1 VYPSRFFA
9 IGQNKPLA
17 NDFDEEINARCRVL
31 SVKNKILKPIE
42 LAVIVSGLSLTSAMS
57 HGAEFFM
64 DVEGSFSSQLSI
76 GSSWRM
82 SKPDDALLMAGNNN
96 DGNANFDNGDAFSQI
111 IKGSHDLHLR
121 SGDHGVFIRG
131 KYWHDFALEDTK
143 VNHGHAANGFAENE
157 KLNDK
162 DFNQLSKFSGAALLD
177 AYVYGMYEVGY
188 TPIDVRLGRQVV
200 SWGES
205 TFILGGVNSINP
217 VDVNAFR
224 RPGAEIK
231 EGLLPVNMAYV
242 NVGAT
247 EFLSIE
253 AFYQLEFQETVIPG
267 CGTYF
272 AFNDYA
278 PEGCNKVVLSGAG
291 LEALDDAGRVT
302 AGYSLD
308 RDADGNRLAKDDG
321 QFGIAFRYMS
331 EALGDTEFGFY
342 AMNIHSR
349 LPVVSGIKSS
359 SWTPAA
365 STSEIDKGTAIGN
378 NKADTRYY
386 VSYPEDIQLAGVSF
400 ATNIGSVAVSGE
412 VSHKKDVP
420 LQINATMLLG
430 AGLTGLSTS
439 PELMAD
445 VAATADGADFEGYR
459 LFDVSQA
466 QFTLLQFF
474 DRFLGASRYTWIA
487 EAGYTFVHDLDESN
501 DAIKFS
507 RAGVFDGKGDEG
519 FVTES
524 SWGYRTRLVG
534 EYNNV
539 FSSVNLKPTLAF
551 SHDVDGFAPQPGGAF
566 REGEQSLGLSLQ
578 AEYASIYSA
587 NVSYTQYMGGDYN
600 LSSDRDFAS
609 VSLSVEF

>member
-1 VYPSRFFA
+1 MFVT
-9 IGQNKPLA
+9 L
-17 NDFDEEINARCRVL
+17 
-31 SVKNKILKPIE
+31 KNKIIKPLE
-42 LAVIVSGLSLTSAMS
+42 LAAIVSGLSLTSAMS
-57 HGAEFFM
+57 HGVEFFM
-64 DVEGSFSSQLSI
+64 DVEGSFSSQISV

-82 SKPDDALLMAGNNN
+82 SEPDEALLAPGNNN
-96 DGNANFDNGDAFSQI
+96 DGNANFEKGDAFSQI

-143 VNHGHAANGFAENE
+143 VAHGHGANGFTENE

-162 DFNQLSKFSGAALLD
+162 DFNELSKFSGAALLD
-177 AYVYGMYEVGY
+177 AYVYGMYEIGY
-188 TPIDVRLGRQVV
+188 TPIDIRLGRQVV

-242 NVGAT
+242 NVGLT
-247 EFLSIE
+247 EFLSME

-278 PEGCNKVVLSGAG
+278 PEGCNQVVLSGAASDLGALNNG
-291 LEALDDAGRVT
+291 LVLN
-302 AGYSLD
+302 
-308 RDADGNRLAKDDG
+308 RDVDGNRLAKDEG

-331 EALGDTEFGFY
+331 EALGDTELGFY

-349 LPVVSGIKSS
+349 LPVVSGIKSANWQS
-359 SWTPAA
+359 PSDAGGLNAA
-365 STSEIDKGTAIGN
+365 IIN
-378 NKADTRYY
+378 NKNDTFYY
-386 VSYPEDIQLAGVSF
+386 VSYPEDIQLAGLSF
-400 ATNIGSVAVSGE
+400 STNVGSVAVSGE

-420 LQINATMLLG
+420 LQINATQLLT
-430 AGLTGLSTS
+430 AGLTGQSTS
-439 PELMAD
+439 PELAAD
-445 VAATADGADFEGYR
+445 VAATANGEDFDGYR

-474 DRFLGASRYTWIA
+474 DRFLGASRYTLIA
-487 EAGYTFVHDLDESN
+487 EAGYTFVHDFDESD

-507 RAGVFDGKGDEG
+507 RAGIFDGADEG
-519 FVTES
+519 YVTES

-539 FSSVNLKPTLAF
+539 FSGVTLKPTLAF
-551 SHDVDGFAPQPGGAF
+551 THDVEGFAPQPGGAF
-566 REGEQSLGLSLQ
+566 REGEQSVGLTLQ
-578 AEYASIYSA
+578 ADYQSMYSASI
-587 NVSYTQYMGGDYN
+587 SYVDYMGGDYS
-600 LSSDRDFAS
+600 LTSDRDFAS
-609 VSLSVEF
+609 VSLSVQF

>member
-1 VYPSRFFA
+1 MT
-9 IGQNKPLA
+9 L
-17 NDFDEEINARCRVL
+17 
-31 SVKNKILKPIE
+31 KNKIIKPLE
-42 LAVIVSGLSLTSAMS
+42 LAAIVSGLSLTSAMS
-57 HGAEFFM
+57 HGVEFFM
-64 DVEGSFSSQLSI
+64 DVEGSFSSQISV

-82 SKPDDALLMAGNNN
+82 SEPDEALLAPGNNN
-96 DGNANFDNGDAFSQI
+96 DGNANFEKGDAFSQI

-143 VNHGHAANGFAENE
+143 VAHGHGANGFAENE

-162 DFNQLSKFSGAALLD
+162 DFNELSKFSGAALLD
-177 AYVYGMYEVGY
+177 AYVYGMYEIGY
-188 TPIDVRLGRQVV
+188 TPIDIRLGRQVV

-242 NVGAT
+242 NVGLT
-247 EFLSIE
+247 EFLSME

-278 PEGCNKVVLSGAG
+278 PEGCNQVVLSGAASDLGALNNG
-291 LEALDDAGRVT
+291 LVLN
-302 AGYSLD
+302 
-308 RDADGNRLAKDDG
+308 RDEDGNRLAKDEG

-331 EALGDTEFGFY
+331 EALGDTELGFY

-349 LPVVSGIKSS
+349 LPVVSGIKSANWQS
-359 SWTPAA
+359 PSDAGGLNAA
-365 STSEIDKGTAIGN
+365 IIN
-378 NKADTRYY
+378 NKNDTFYY
-386 VSYPEDIQLAGVSF
+386 VSYPEDIQLAGLSF
-400 ATNIGSVAVSGE
+400 STNVGSVAVSGE

-420 LQINATMLLG
+420 LQINATQLLT
-430 AGLTGLSTS
+430 AGLTGQSTS
-439 PELMAD
+439 PELAAD
-445 VAATADGADFEGYR
+445 VAATANGSDFDGYR

-474 DRFLGASRYTWIA
+474 DRFLGASRYTLIA
-487 EAGYTFVHDLDESN
+487 EAGYTFVHDFDESD

-507 RAGVFDGKGDEG
+507 RAGIFDGADEG
-519 FVTES
+519 YVTES

-539 FSSVNLKPTLAF
+539 FSGVTLKPTLAF
-551 SHDVDGFAPQPGGAF
+551 THDVEGFAPQPGGAF
-566 REGEQSLGLSLQ
+566 REGEQSVGLTLQ
-578 AEYASIYSA
+578 ADYQSMYSASI
-587 NVSYTQYMGGDYN
+587 SYVDYMGGDYS
-600 LSSDRDFAS
+600 LTSDRDFAS
-609 VSLSVEF
+609 VSLSIQF

>member
-1 VYPSRFFA
+1 MNTSTQGAVF
-9 IGQNKPLA
+9 
-17 NDFDEEINARCRVL
+17 V
-31 SVKNKILKPIE
+31 SVKNKIIKPLE
-42 LAVIVSGLSLTSAMS
+42 LAVIVSGLTLTSAVS
-57 HGAEFFM
+57 HGVEFFM

-82 SKPDDALLMAGNNN
+82 SDPDDALLLPGNNN
-96 DGNANFDNGDAFSQI
+96 DGNANFEKGDAFSQI

-143 VNHGHAANGFAENE
+143 VAHGHAANDFTENE

-177 AYVYGMYEVGY
+177 AYVYGMYEIGY

-242 NVGAT
+242 NVGLT
-247 EFLSIE
+247 EFLSME

-278 PEGCNKVVLSGAG
+278 PEGCDKVILSGASTD
-291 LEALDDAGRVT
+291 ALALAGGAVL
-302 AGYSLD
+302 S
-308 RDADGNRLAKDDG
+308 RDVDGNRAAKDDG

-349 LPVVSGIKSS
+349 LPVVSGVKSTTWMS
-359 SWTPAA
+359 AA
-365 STSEIDKGTAIGN
+365 SAAPADQMAAINN
-378 NKADTRYY
+378 NKADTFYY
-386 VSYPEDIQLAGVSF
+386 VSYPEDIQLAGLSF
-400 ATNIGSVAVSGE
+400 AANVGSMAVSGE
-412 VSHKKDVP
+412 VSHKKDVS
-420 LQINATMLLG
+420 LQINATQLLG

-439 PELMAD
+439 AELAAD
-445 VAATADGADFEGYR
+445 VAATTNGADFLGYR
-459 LFDVSQA
+459 LFDISQA
-466 QFTLLQFF
+466 QFTMLQFF
-474 DRFLGASRYTWIA
+474 DRFLGASRYTLIA
-487 EAGYTFVHDLDESN
+487 EAGYTFVHDLDESDN
-501 DAIKFS
+501 AIKFS
-507 RAGVFDGKGDEG
+507 RAGIFDGAEEG

-534 EYNNV
+534 EYRNV
-539 FSSVNLKPTLAF
+539 FAGVALKPTLAF
-551 SHDVDGFAPQPGGAF
+551 SHDVEGFAPQPGGAF
-566 REGEQSLGLSLQ
+566 KEGEQSVGFTLQ
-578 AEYASIYSA
+578 ADYQSMYSA
-587 NVSYTQYMGGDYN
+587 SVSYTSYMGGDYN
-600 LSSDRDFAS
+600 LSADRDFAS
-609 VSLSVEF
+609 VSMSVQF

>member
-1 VYPSRFFA
+1 MNTSTQGAVF
-9 IGQNKPLA
+9 
-17 NDFDEEINARCRVL
+17 V
-31 SVKNKILKPIE
+31 SVKNKIIKPFEI
-42 LAVIVSGLSLTSAMS
+42 AAIVSGLTLTSAVS
-57 HGAEFFM
+57 HGVEFFM

-82 SKPDDALLMAGNNN
+82 SEPDEALLLPGNNN
-96 DGNANFDNGDAFSQI
+96 DGNANFEKGDAFSQI

-143 VNHGHAANGFAENE
+143 VAHGHAANGFAENE

-162 DFNQLSKFSGAALLD
+162 DFNELSKFSGAALLD
-177 AYVYGMYEVGY
+177 AYVYGMYEIGY

-242 NVGAT
+242 NVGLT
-247 EFLSIE
+247 EFLSME

-278 PEGCNKVVLSGAG
+278 PEGCDKVVLSGEG
-291 LEALDDAGRVT
+291 LESFDDATRVG
-302 AGYSLD
+302 AGYSLN
-308 RDADGNRLAKDDG
+308 RDEDGNRLAKDEG

-349 LPVVSGIKSS
+349 LPVVSGIKATDWQSVTDAGS
-359 SWTPAA
+359 MQ
-365 STSEIDKGTAIGN
+365 DAINN
-378 NKADTRYY
+378 NKTNTRYY
-386 VSYPEDIQLAGVSF
+386 VSYPEDIQLAGLSF
-400 ATNIGSVAVSGE
+400 STNVGSVAVSGE
-412 VSHKKDVP
+412 LSHKKDVP
-420 LQINATMLLG
+420 LQINATQLLT

-439 PELMAD
+439 AELAAD
-445 VAATADGADFEGYR
+445 VAATANGADFEGYR

-466 QFTLLQFF
+466 QFTMLQFF
-474 DRFLGASRYTWIA
+474 DRFLGASRYTLIA
-487 EAGYTFVHDLDESN
+487 EAGYTFVHDFDEGD

-507 RAGVFDGKGDEG
+507 RAGIFDGSDEG
-519 FVTES
+519 YVTES

-534 EYNNV
+534 EYNNA
-539 FSSVNLKPTLAF
+539 FAGITLKPTLAF
-551 SHDVDGFAPQPGGAF
+551 SHDVEGFAPQPGGAF
-566 REGEQSLGLSLQ
+566 REGEQSVGFTLQ
-578 AEYASIYSA
+578 ADYQSMYSASI
-587 NVSYTQYMGGDYN
+587 SYTQYMGGDYN
-600 LSSDRDFAS
+600 LSADRDFAS
-609 VSLSVEF
+609 MSLSVQF

>member
-1 VYPSRFFA
+1 MNTSTQGAVF
-9 IGQNKPLA
+9 
-17 NDFDEEINARCRVL
+17 V
-31 SVKNKILKPIE
+31 SVKNKIIKPFEI
-42 LAVIVSGLSLTSAMS
+42 AAIVSGLTLTSAVS
-57 HGAEFFM
+57 HGVEFFM

-82 SKPDDALLMAGNNN
+82 SEPDEALLLPGNNN
-96 DGNANFDNGDAFSQI
+96 DGNANFEKGDAFSQI

-143 VNHGHAANGFAENE
+143 VAHGHAANGFAENE

-162 DFNQLSKFSGAALLD
+162 DFNELSKFSGAALLD
-177 AYVYGMYEVGY
+177 AYVYGMYEIGY

-242 NVGAT
+242 NVGLT
-247 EFLSIE
+247 EFLSME

-278 PEGCNKVVLSGAG
+278 PEGCDKVVLSGEG
-291 LEALDDAGRVT
+291 LESFDDATRVG
-302 AGYSLD
+302 AGYSLN
-308 RDADGNRLAKDDG
+308 RDEDGNRLAKDEG

-349 LPVVSGIKSS
+349 LPVVSGIKATDWQSVTDAGS
-359 SWTPAA
+359 MQ
-365 STSEIDKGTAIGN
+365 DAINN
-378 NKADTRYY
+378 NKTNTRYY
-386 VSYPEDIQLAGVSF
+386 VSYPEDIQLAGLSF
-400 ATNIGSVAVSGE
+400 STNVGSVAVSGE
-412 VSHKKDVP
+412 LSHKKDVP
-420 LQINATMLLG
+420 LQINATQLLT

-439 PELMAD
+439 AELAAD
-445 VAATADGADFEGYR
+445 VAATANGADFEGYR

-466 QFTLLQFF
+466 QFTMLQFF
-474 DRFLGASRYTWIA
+474 DRFLGASRYTLIA
-487 EAGYTFVHDLDESN
+487 EAGYTYVHDFDEGD

-507 RAGVFDGKGDEG
+507 RAGIFDGSDEG
-519 FVTES
+519 YVTES

-534 EYNNV
+534 EYNNA
-539 FSSVNLKPTLAF
+539 FAGITLKPTLAF
-551 SHDVDGFAPQPGGAF
+551 SHDVEGFAPQPGGAF
-566 REGEQSLGLSLQ
+566 REGEQSVGFTLQ
-578 AEYASIYSA
+578 ADYQSMYSASI
-587 NVSYTQYMGGDYN
+587 SYTQYMGGDYN
-600 LSSDRDFAS
+600 LSADRDFAS
-609 VSLSVEF
+609 LSLSVQF

>member
-1 VYPSRFFA
+1 MNTSTQGAVF
-9 IGQNKPLA
+9 
-17 NDFDEEINARCRVL
+17 V
-31 SVKNKILKPIE
+31 SVKNKIIKPLE
-42 LAVIVSGLSLTSAMS
+42 LAVIVSGLTLTSAVS
-57 HGAEFFM
+57 HGVEFFM

-82 SKPDDALLMAGNNN
+82 SDPDDALLLPGNNN
-96 DGNANFDNGDAFSQI
+96 DGNANFEKGDAFSQI

-143 VNHGHAANGFAENE
+143 VAHGHAANDFAANE

-162 DFNQLSKFSGAALLD
+162 DFNELSKFSGAALLD
-177 AYVYGMYEVGY
+177 AYVYGMYEIGY

-242 NVGAT
+242 NVGLT
-247 EFLSIE
+247 EFLSME

-291 LEALDDAGRVT
+291 LEGLDDATRVGM
-302 AGYSLD
+302 GYSLN
-308 RDADGNRLAKDDG
+308 RDEDGNRLAKDEG

-349 LPVVSGIKSS
+349 LPVVSGIKATDWQSVS
-359 SWTPAA
+359 DAGSMQNA
-365 STSEIDKGTAIGN
+365 IDN
-378 NKADTRYY
+378 NKTNTRYY
-386 VSYPEDIQLAGVSF
+386 VSYPEDIQLAGLSF
-400 ATNIGSVAVSGE
+400 STNVGSVAVSGE

-430 AGLTGLSTS
+430 AGLTGLATS
-439 PELMAD
+439 PQLMAD
-445 VAATADGADFEGYR
+445 VAATANGADFEGYR

-466 QFTLLQFF
+466 QFTMLQFF
-474 DRFLGASRYTWIA
+474 DRFLGASRYTLIA
-487 EAGYTFVHDLDESN
+487 EAGYTFVHDFDESD

-507 RAGVFDGKGDEG
+507 RAGIFDGSDEG
-519 FVTES
+519 YVTES

-534 EYNNV
+534 EYNNAFAGV
-539 FSSVNLKPTLAF
+539 TLKPTLAF
-551 SHDVDGFAPQPGGAF
+551 SHDVEGFAPQPGGAF
-566 REGEQSLGLSLQ
+566 REGEQSIGFTLQ
-578 AEYASIYSA
+578 ADYQSMYSASI
-587 NVSYTQYMGGDYN
+587 SYTEYMGGDYN
-600 LSSDRDFAS
+600 LSADRDFAS
-609 VSLSVEF
+609 LSFSVQF

>member
-1 VYPSRFFA
+1 VT
-9 IGQNKPLA
+9 L
-17 NDFDEEINARCRVL
+17 
-31 SVKNKILKPIE
+31 KNKIIKPLE
-42 LAVIVSGLSLTSAMS
+42 LAAIVSGLSLTSAMS
-57 HGAEFFM
+57 HGVEFFM
-64 DVEGSFSSQLSI
+64 DVEGSFSSQISV

-82 SKPDDALLMAGNNN
+82 SEPDEALLAPGNNN
-96 DGNANFDNGDAFSQI
+96 DGNANFEKGDAFSQI

-143 VNHGHAANGFAENE
+143 VAHGHGANGFAENE

-162 DFNQLSKFSGAALLD
+162 DFNELSKFSGAALLD
-177 AYVYGMYEVGY
+177 AYVYGMYEIGY
-188 TPIDVRLGRQVV
+188 TPIDIRLGRQVV

-242 NVGAT
+242 NVGLT
-247 EFLSIE
+247 EFLSME

-278 PEGCNKVVLSGAG
+278 PEGCNQVVLSGAASDLGALNNG
-291 LEALDDAGRVT
+291 LVLN
-302 AGYSLD
+302 
-308 RDADGNRLAKDDG
+308 RDEDGNRLAKDEG

-331 EALGDTEFGFY
+331 EALGDTELGFY

-349 LPVVSGIKSS
+349 LPVVSGIKSANWQS
-359 SWTPAA
+359 PSDAGGLNAA
-365 STSEIDKGTAIGN
+365 IIN
-378 NKADTRYY
+378 NKNDTFYY
-386 VSYPEDIQLAGVSF
+386 VSYPEDIQLAGLSF
-400 ATNIGSVAVSGE
+400 STNVGSVAVSGE

-420 LQINATMLLG
+420 LQINATQLLT
-430 AGLTGLSTS
+430 AGLTGQSTS
-439 PELMAD
+439 PELAAD
-445 VAATADGADFEGYR
+445 VAATANGSDFDGYR

-474 DRFLGASRYTWIA
+474 DRFLGASRYTLIA
-487 EAGYTFVHDLDESN
+487 EAGYTFVHDFDESD

-507 RAGVFDGKGDEG
+507 RAGIFDGADEG
-519 FVTES
+519 YVTES

-539 FSSVNLKPTLAF
+539 FSGVTLKPTLAF
-551 SHDVDGFAPQPGGAF
+551 THDVEGFAPQPGGAF
-566 REGEQSLGLSLQ
+566 REGEQSVGLTLQ
-578 AEYASIYSA
+578 ADYQSMYSASI
-587 NVSYTQYMGGDYN
+587 SYVDYMGGDYS
-600 LSSDRDFAS
+600 LTSDRDFAS
-609 VSLSVEF
+609 VSLSIQF

>member
-1 VYPSRFFA
+1 MNTSTQGAVF
-9 IGQNKPLA
+9 
-17 NDFDEEINARCRVL
+17 V
-31 SVKNKILKPIE
+31 SVKNKIIKPFEI
-42 LAVIVSGLSLTSAMS
+42 AAIVSGLTLTSAVS
-57 HGAEFFM
+57 HGVEFFM

-82 SKPDDALLMAGNNN
+82 SEPDEALLLPGNNN
-96 DGNANFDNGDAFSQI
+96 DGNANFEKGDAFSQI

-143 VNHGHAANGFAENE
+143 VAHGHAANGFAENE

-162 DFNQLSKFSGAALLD
+162 DFNELSKFSGAALLD
-177 AYVYGMYEVGY
+177 AYVYGMYEIGY

-242 NVGAT
+242 NVGLT
-247 EFLSIE
+247 EFLSME

-278 PEGCNKVVLSGAG
+278 PEGCDKVVLSGEG
-291 LEALDDAGRVT
+291 LESFDDATRVG
-302 AGYSLD
+302 AGYSLN
-308 RDADGNRLAKDDG
+308 RDEDGNRLAKDEG

-349 LPVVSGIKSS
+349 LPVVSGIKATDWQSVTDAGS
-359 SWTPAA
+359 MQ
-365 STSEIDKGTAIGN
+365 DAINN
-378 NKADTRYY
+378 NKTNTRYY
-386 VSYPEDIQLAGVSF
+386 VSYPEDIQLAGLSF
-400 ATNIGSVAVSGE
+400 STNVGSVAVSGE
-412 VSHKKDVP
+412 LSHKKDVP
-420 LQINATMLLG
+420 LQINATQLLT

-439 PELMAD
+439 AELAAD
-445 VAATADGADFEGYR
+445 VAATANGADFEGYR

-466 QFTLLQFF
+466 QFTMLQFF
-474 DRFLGASRYTWIA
+474 DRFLGASRYTLIA
-487 EAGYTFVHDLDESN
+487 EAGYTFVHDFDEGD

-507 RAGVFDGKGDEG
+507 RAGIFDGSDEG
-519 FVTES
+519 YVTES

-534 EYNNV
+534 EYNNA
-539 FSSVNLKPTLAF
+539 FAGITLKPTLAF
-551 SHDVDGFAPQPGGAF
+551 SHDVEGFAPQPGGAF
-566 REGEQSLGLSLQ
+566 REGEQSVGFTLQ
-578 AEYASIYSA
+578 ADYQSMYSASI
-587 NVSYTQYMGGDYN
+587 SYTQYMGGDYN
-600 LSSDRDFAS
+600 LSADRDFAS
-609 VSLSVEF
+609 LSLSVQF

>member
-1 VYPSRFFA
+1 MNTSTQGAVF
-9 IGQNKPLA
+9 
-17 NDFDEEINARCRVL
+17 V
-31 SVKNKILKPIE
+31 SVKNKIIKPFEI
-42 LAVIVSGLSLTSAMS
+42 AAIVSGLTLTSAVS
-57 HGAEFFM
+57 HGVEFFM

-82 SKPDDALLMAGNNN
+82 SEPDEALLLPGNNN
-96 DGNANFDNGDAFSQI
+96 DGNANFEKGDAFSQI

-143 VNHGHAANGFAENE
+143 VAHGHAANGFAENE

-162 DFNQLSKFSGAALLD
+162 DFNELSKFSGAALLD
-177 AYVYGMYEVGY
+177 AYVYGMYEIGY

-242 NVGAT
+242 NVGLT
-247 EFLSIE
+247 EFLSME

-278 PEGCNKVVLSGAG
+278 PEGCDKVVLSGAG
-291 LEALDDAGRVT
+291 LESFDDATRVG
-302 AGYSLD
+302 AGYSLN
-308 RDADGNRLAKDDG
+308 RDEDGNRLAKDEG

-349 LPVVSGIKSS
+349 LPVVSGIKATDWQSVTDAGS
-359 SWTPAA
+359 LQGAM
-365 STSEIDKGTAIGN
+365 DN
-378 NKADTRYY
+378 NKTNTRYY
-386 VSYPEDIQLAGVSF
+386 VSYPEDIQLAGLSF
-400 ATNIGSVAVSGE
+400 STNVGSVAVSGE
-412 VSHKKDVP
+412 LSHKKDVP
-420 LQINATMLLG
+420 LQINATQLLT

-439 PELMAD
+439 AELAAD
-445 VAATADGADFEGYR
+445 VAATANGADFEGYR

-466 QFTLLQFF
+466 QFTMLQFF
-474 DRFLGASRYTWIA
+474 DRFLGASRYTLIA
-487 EAGYTFVHDLDESN
+487 EAGYTFVHDFDEGD

-507 RAGVFDGKGDEG
+507 RAGIFDGSDEG
-519 FVTES
+519 YVTES

-534 EYNNV
+534 EYNNA
-539 FSSVNLKPTLAF
+539 FAGITLKPTLAF
-551 SHDVDGFAPQPGGAF
+551 SHDVEGFAPQPGGAF
-566 REGEQSLGLSLQ
+566 REGEQSVGFTLQ
-578 AEYASIYSA
+578 ADYQSMYSASI
-587 NVSYTQYMGGDYN
+587 SYTQYMGGDYN
-600 LSSDRDFAS
+600 LSADRDFAS
-609 VSLSVEF
+609 LSFSVQF

>member
-1 VYPSRFFA
+1 MNTSTQGAVF
-9 IGQNKPLA
+9 
-17 NDFDEEINARCRVL
+17 V
-31 SVKNKILKPIE
+31 SVKNKIIKPFEI
-42 LAVIVSGLSLTSAMS
+42 AAIVSGLTLTSAVS
-57 HGAEFFM
+57 HGVEFFM

-82 SKPDDALLMAGNNN
+82 SEPDEALLLPGNNN
-96 DGNANFDNGDAFSQI
+96 DGNANFEKGDAFSQI

-143 VNHGHAANGFAENE
+143 VAHGHAANGFAENE

-162 DFNQLSKFSGAALLD
+162 DFNELSKFSGAALLD
-177 AYVYGMYEVGY
+177 AYVYGMYEIGY

-242 NVGAT
+242 NVGLT
-247 EFLSIE
+247 EFLSME

-278 PEGCNKVVLSGAG
+278 PEGCDKVVLSGEG
-291 LEALDDAGRVT
+291 LESFDDATRVG
-302 AGYSLD
+302 AGYSLN
-308 RDADGNRLAKDDG
+308 RDEDGNRLAKDEG

-349 LPVVSGIKSS
+349 LPVVSGIKATDWQSVTDAGS
-359 SWTPAA
+359 MQ
-365 STSEIDKGTAIGN
+365 DAINN
-378 NKADTRYY
+378 NKTNTRYY
-386 VSYPEDIQLAGVSF
+386 VSYPEDIQLAGLSF
-400 ATNIGSVAVSGE
+400 STNVGSVAVSGE
-412 VSHKKDVP
+412 LSHKKDVP
-420 LQINATMLLG
+420 LQINATQLLT

-439 PELMAD
+439 AELAAD
-445 VAATADGADFEGYR
+445 VAATANGADFEGYR

-466 QFTLLQFF
+466 QFTMLQFF
-474 DRFLGASRYTWIA
+474 DRFVGASRYTLIA
-487 EAGYTFVHDLDESN
+487 EAGYTFVHDFDEGD

-507 RAGVFDGKGDEG
+507 RAGIFDGSDEG
-519 FVTES
+519 YVTES

-534 EYNNV
+534 EYNNA
-539 FSSVNLKPTLAF
+539 FAGITLKPTLAF
-551 SHDVDGFAPQPGGAF
+551 SHDVEGFAPQPGGAF
-566 REGEQSLGLSLQ
+566 REGEQSVGFTLQ
-578 AEYASIYSA
+578 ADYQSMYSASI
-587 NVSYTQYMGGDYN
+587 SYTQYMGGDYN
-600 LSSDRDFAS
+600 LSADRDFAS
-609 VSLSVEF
+609 MSLSVQF

>member
-1 VYPSRFFA
+1 MNTSTQGAVF
-9 IGQNKPLA
+9 
-17 NDFDEEINARCRVL
+17 V
-31 SVKNKILKPIE
+31 SVKNKIIKPLE
-42 LAVIVSGLSLTSAMS
+42 LAVIVSGLTLTSAVS
-57 HGAEFFM
+57 HGVEFFM

-82 SKPDDALLMAGNNN
+82 SEPDEALLLPGNNN
-96 DGNANFDNGDAFSQI
+96 DGNANFEKGDAFSQI

-143 VNHGHAANGFAENE
+143 VAHGHAANDFAANE

-162 DFNQLSKFSGAALLD
+162 DFNELSKFSGAALLD
-177 AYVYGMYEVGY
+177 AYVYGMYEIGY

-242 NVGAT
+242 NVGLT
-247 EFLSIE
+247 EFLSME

-278 PEGCNKVVLSGAG
+278 PEGCNKVILSAPG
-291 LEALDDAGRVT
+291 LEALDDASRIA

-308 RDADGNRLAKDDG
+308 RDADGNRLAKDEG

-349 LPVVSGIKSS
+349 LPVVSGIKATDWLSVTDAGS
-359 SWTPAA
+359 MQDAM
-365 STSEIDKGTAIGN
+365 DN
-378 NKADTRYY
+378 NKTNTRYY
-386 VSYPEDIQLAGVSF
+386 VSYPEDVQLAGLSF
-400 ATNIGSVAVSGE
+400 ATNVGSVAVSGE

-445 VAATADGADFEGYR
+445 VVATANGADFEGYR

-466 QFTLLQFF
+466 QFTMLQFF
-474 DRFLGASRYTWIA
+474 DRFLGASRYTLIA
-487 EAGYTFVHDLDESN
+487 EAGYTFVHDFDESD

-507 RAGVFDGKGDEG
+507 RAGIFDGSDEG
-519 FVTES
+519 YVTES

-534 EYNNV
+534 EYNNA
-539 FSSVNLKPTLAF
+539 FAGITLKPTLAF
-551 SHDVDGFAPQPGGAF
+551 SHDVEGFAPQPGGAF
-566 REGEQSLGLSLQ
+566 REGEQSVGFTLQ
-578 AEYASIYSA
+578 ADYQSMYSASI
-587 NVSYTQYMGGDYN
+587 SYTEYMGGDYN
-600 LSSDRDFAS
+600 LSADRDFAS
-609 VSLSVEF
+609 LSFSVQF

>member
-1 VYPSRFFA
+1 VFVT
-9 IGQNKPLA
+9 L
-17 NDFDEEINARCRVL
+17 
-31 SVKNKILKPIE
+31 KNKIIKPLE
-42 LAVIVSGLSLTSAMS
+42 LAAIVSGLSLTSAMS
-57 HGAEFFM
+57 HGVEFFM
-64 DVEGSFSSQLSI
+64 DVEGSFSSQISV

-82 SKPDDALLMAGNNN
+82 SEPDEALLAPGNNN
-96 DGNANFDNGDAFSQI
+96 DGNANFEKGDAFSQI

-143 VNHGHAANGFAENE
+143 VAHGHGANGFTENE

-162 DFNQLSKFSGAALLD
+162 DFNELSKFSGAALLD
-177 AYVYGMYEVGY
+177 AYVYGMYEIGY
-188 TPIDVRLGRQVV
+188 TPIDIRLGRQVV

-242 NVGAT
+242 NVGLT
-247 EFLSIE
+247 EFLSME

-278 PEGCNKVVLSGAG
+278 PEGCNQVVLSGAASDLGALNNG
-291 LEALDDAGRVT
+291 LVLN
-302 AGYSLD
+302 
-308 RDADGNRLAKDDG
+308 RDVDGNRLAKDEG

-331 EALGDTEFGFY
+331 EALGDTELGFY

-349 LPVVSGIKSS
+349 LPVVSGIKSANWQS
-359 SWTPAA
+359 PSDAGGLNAA
-365 STSEIDKGTAIGN
+365 IIN
-378 NKADTRYY
+378 NKNDTFYY
-386 VSYPEDIQLAGVSF
+386 VSYPEDIQLAGLSF
-400 ATNIGSVAVSGE
+400 STNVGSVAVSGE

-420 LQINATMLLG
+420 LQINATQLLT
-430 AGLTGLSTS
+430 AGLTGQSTS
-439 PELMAD
+439 PELAAD
-445 VAATADGADFEGYR
+445 VAATANGEDFDGYR

-474 DRFLGASRYTWIA
+474 DRFLGASRYTLIA
-487 EAGYTFVHDLDESN
+487 EAGYTFVHDFDESD

-507 RAGVFDGKGDEG
+507 RAGIFDGADEG
-519 FVTES
+519 YVTES

-539 FSSVNLKPTLAF
+539 FSGVTLKPTLAF
-551 SHDVDGFAPQPGGAF
+551 THDVEGFAPQPGGAF
-566 REGEQSLGLSLQ
+566 REGEQSVGLTLQ
-578 AEYASIYSA
+578 ADYQSMYSASI
-587 NVSYTQYMGGDYN
+587 SYVDYMGGDYS
-600 LSSDRDFAS
+600 LTSDRDFAS
-609 VSLSVEF
+609 VSLSVQF

>member
-1 VYPSRFFA
+1 VFVT
-9 IGQNKPLA
+9 L
-17 NDFDEEINARCRVL
+17 
-31 SVKNKILKPIE
+31 KNKIIKPLE
-42 LAVIVSGLSLTSAMS
+42 LAAIVSGLSLTSAMS
-57 HGAEFFM
+57 HGVEFFM
-64 DVEGSFSSQLSI
+64 DVEGSFSSQISV

-82 SKPDDALLMAGNNN
+82 SEPDEALLAPGNNN
-96 DGNANFDNGDAFSQI
+96 DGNANFEKGDAFSQI

-143 VNHGHAANGFAENE
+143 VAHGHGANGFAENE

-162 DFNQLSKFSGAALLD
+162 DFNELSKFSGAALLD
-177 AYVYGMYEVGY
+177 AYVYGMYEIGY
-188 TPIDVRLGRQVV
+188 TPIDIRLGRQVV

-242 NVGAT
+242 NVGLT
-247 EFLSIE
+247 EFLSME

-278 PEGCNKVVLSGAG
+278 PEGCNQVVLSGAASDLGALNNG
-291 LEALDDAGRVT
+291 LVLN
-302 AGYSLD
+302 
-308 RDADGNRLAKDDG
+308 RDVDGNRLAKDEG

-331 EALGDTEFGFY
+331 EALGDTELGFY

-349 LPVVSGIKSS
+349 LPVVSGIKSANWQS
-359 SWTPAA
+359 PSDAGGLNAA
-365 STSEIDKGTAIGN
+365 IIN
-378 NKADTRYY
+378 NKNDTFYY
-386 VSYPEDIQLAGVSF
+386 VSYPEDIQLAGLSF
-400 ATNIGSVAVSGE
+400 STNVGSVAVSGE

-420 LQINATMLLG
+420 LQINATQLLT
-430 AGLTGLSTS
+430 AGLTGQSTS
-439 PELMAD
+439 PELAAD
-445 VAATADGADFEGYR
+445 VAATANGSDFDGYR

-474 DRFLGASRYTWIA
+474 DRFLGASRYTLIA
-487 EAGYTFVHDLDESN
+487 EAGYTFVHDFDESD

-507 RAGVFDGKGDEG
+507 RAGIFDGADEG
-519 FVTES
+519 YVTES

-539 FSSVNLKPTLAF
+539 FSGVTLKPTLAF
-551 SHDVDGFAPQPGGAF
+551 THDVEGFAPQPGGAF
-566 REGEQSLGLSLQ
+566 REGEQSVGLTLQ
-578 AEYASIYSA
+578 ADYQSMYSASI
-587 NVSYTQYMGGDYN
+587 SYVDYMGGDYS
-600 LSSDRDFAS
+600 LTSDRDFAS
-609 VSLSVEF
+609 VSLSIQF

>member
-1 VYPSRFFA
+1 MNTSTQGAVF
-9 IGQNKPLA
+9 
-17 NDFDEEINARCRVL
+17 V
-31 SVKNKILKPIE
+31 SVKNKIIKPLE
-42 LAVIVSGLSLTSAMS
+42 LAVIVSGLTLTSAVS
-57 HGAEFFM
+57 HGVEFFM

-82 SKPDDALLMAGNNN
+82 SDPDDALLLPGNNN
-96 DGNANFDNGDAFSQI
+96 DGNANFEKGDAFSQI

-143 VNHGHAANGFAENE
+143 VAHGHAANDFAANE

-177 AYVYGMYEVGY
+177 AYVYGMYEIGY

-242 NVGAT
+242 NVGLT
-247 EFLSIE
+247 EFLSME

-291 LEALDDAGRVT
+291 LEGLDDATRVGM
-302 AGYSLD
+302 GYSLN
-308 RDADGNRLAKDDG
+308 RDADGNRLAKDEG

-349 LPVVSGIKSS
+349 LPVVSGIKATDWQSVS
-359 SWTPAA
+359 DAGSMQNA
-365 STSEIDKGTAIGN
+365 IDN
-378 NKADTRYY
+378 NKTNTRYY
-386 VSYPEDIQLAGVSF
+386 VSYPEDIQLAGLSF
-400 ATNIGSVAVSGE
+400 STNVGSVAVSGE

-430 AGLTGLSTS
+430 AGLTGLATS
-439 PELMAD
+439 PQLMAD
-445 VAATADGADFEGYR
+445 VAATANGADFEGYR

-466 QFTLLQFF
+466 QFTMLQFF
-474 DRFLGASRYTWIA
+474 DRFLGASRYTLIA
-487 EAGYTFVHDLDESN
+487 EAGYTFVHDFDESD

-507 RAGVFDGKGDEG
+507 RAGIFDGSDEG
-519 FVTES
+519 YVTES

-534 EYNNV
+534 EYNNAFAGV
-539 FSSVNLKPTLAF
+539 TLKPTLAF
-551 SHDVDGFAPQPGGAF
+551 SHDVEGFAPQPGGAF
-566 REGEQSLGLSLQ
+566 REGEQSIGFTLQ
-578 AEYASIYSA
+578 ADYQSMYSASI
-587 NVSYTQYMGGDYN
+587 SYTEYMGGDYN
-600 LSSDRDFAS
+600 LSADRDFAS
-609 VSLSVEF
+609 LSFSVQF

>member
-1 VYPSRFFA
+1 MNTSTQGAVF
-9 IGQNKPLA
+9 
-17 NDFDEEINARCRVL
+17 V
-31 SVKNKILKPIE
+31 SVKNKIIKPLE
-42 LAVIVSGLSLTSAMS
+42 LAVIVSGLTLTSAVS
-57 HGAEFFM
+57 HGVEFFM

-82 SKPDDALLMAGNNN
+82 SDPDDALLLPGNNN
-96 DGNANFDNGDAFSQI
+96 DGNANFEKGDAFSQI

-143 VNHGHAANGFAENE
+143 VAHGHAANDFAANE

-162 DFNQLSKFSGAALLD
+162 DFNELSKFSGAALLD
-177 AYVYGMYEVGY
+177 AYVYGMYEIGY

-242 NVGAT
+242 NVGLT
-247 EFLSIE
+247 EFLSME

-291 LEALDDAGRVT
+291 LEGLDDATRVGM
-302 AGYSLD
+302 GYSLN
-308 RDADGNRLAKDDG
+308 RDADGNRLAKDEG

-349 LPVVSGIKSS
+349 LPVVSGIKATDWQSVS
-359 SWTPAA
+359 DAGSMQDA
-365 STSEIDKGTAIGN
+365 IDN
-378 NKADTRYY
+378 NKTNTRYY
-386 VSYPEDIQLAGVSF
+386 VSYPEDIQLAGLSF
-400 ATNIGSVAVSGE
+400 STNVGSVAVSGE

-430 AGLTGLSTS
+430 AGLTGLATS
-439 PELMAD
+439 PQLMAD
-445 VAATADGADFEGYR
+445 VAATANGADFEGYR

-466 QFTLLQFF
+466 QFTMLQFF
-474 DRFLGASRYTWIA
+474 DRFLGASRYTLIA
-487 EAGYTFVHDLDESN
+487 EAGYTFVHDFDESD

-507 RAGVFDGKGDEG
+507 RAGIFDGSDEG
-519 FVTES
+519 YVTES

-534 EYNNV
+534 EYNNAFAGV
-539 FSSVNLKPTLAF
+539 TLKPTLAF
-551 SHDVDGFAPQPGGAF
+551 SHDVEGFAPQPGGAF
-566 REGEQSLGLSLQ
+566 REGEQSIGFTLQ
-578 AEYASIYSA
+578 ADYQSMYSASI
-587 NVSYTQYMGGDYN
+587 SYTEYMGGDYN
-600 LSSDRDFAS
+600 LSADRDFAS
-609 VSLSVEF
+609 LSFSVQF

>member
-1 VYPSRFFA
+1 MNTSTQGAVF
-9 IGQNKPLA
+9 
-17 NDFDEEINARCRVL
+17 V
-31 SVKNKILKPIE
+31 SVKNKIIKPFEI
-42 LAVIVSGLSLTSAMS
+42 AAIVSGLTLTSAVS
-57 HGAEFFM
+57 HGVEFFM

-82 SKPDDALLMAGNNN
+82 SEPDEALLLPGNNN
-96 DGNANFDNGDAFSQI
+96 DGNANFEKGDAFSQI

-143 VNHGHAANGFAENE
+143 VAHGHAANGFAENE

-162 DFNQLSKFSGAALLD
+162 DFNELSKFSGAALLD
-177 AYVYGMYEVGY
+177 AYVYGMYEIGY

-242 NVGAT
+242 NVGLT
-247 EFLSIE
+247 EFLSME

-278 PEGCNKVVLSGAG
+278 PEGCDKVVLSVEG
-291 LEALDDAGRVT
+291 LESFDDATRVG
-302 AGYSLD
+302 AGYSLN
-308 RDADGNRLAKDDG
+308 RDEDGNRLAKDEG

-349 LPVVSGIKSS
+349 LPVVSGIKATDWQSVTDAGS
-359 SWTPAA
+359 MQ
-365 STSEIDKGTAIGN
+365 DAINN
-378 NKADTRYY
+378 NKTNTRYY
-386 VSYPEDIQLAGVSF
+386 VSYPEDIQLAGLSF
-400 ATNIGSVAVSGE
+400 STNVGSVAVSGE
-412 VSHKKDVP
+412 LSHKKDVP
-420 LQINATMLLG
+420 LQINATQLLT

-439 PELMAD
+439 AELAAD
-445 VAATADGADFEGYR
+445 VAATANGADFEGYR

-466 QFTLLQFF
+466 QFTMLQFF
-474 DRFLGASRYTWIA
+474 DRFLGASRYTLIA
-487 EAGYTFVHDLDESN
+487 EAGYTFVHDFDEGD

-507 RAGVFDGKGDEG
+507 RAGIFDGSDEG
-519 FVTES
+519 YVTES

-534 EYNNV
+534 EYNNA
-539 FSSVNLKPTLAF
+539 FAGITLKPTLAF
-551 SHDVDGFAPQPGGAF
+551 SHDVEGFAPQPGGAF
-566 REGEQSLGLSLQ
+566 REGEQSVGFTLQ
-578 AEYASIYSA
+578 ADYQSMYSASI
-587 NVSYTQYMGGDYN
+587 SYTQYMGGDYN
-600 LSSDRDFAS
+600 LSADRDFAS
-609 VSLSVEF
+609 MSLSVQF

>member
-1 VYPSRFFA
+1 MNTSTQGAVF
-9 IGQNKPLA
+9 
-17 NDFDEEINARCRVL
+17 V
-31 SVKNKILKPIE
+31 SVKNKIIKPLE
-42 LAVIVSGLSLTSAMS
+42 LAVIVSGLTLTSAVS
-57 HGAEFFM
+57 HGVEFFM

-82 SKPDDALLMAGNNN
+82 SEPDEALLLPGNNN
-96 DGNANFDNGDAFSQI
+96 DGNANFEKGDAFSQI

-143 VNHGHAANGFAENE
+143 VAHGHAANDFAANE

-162 DFNQLSKFSGAALLD
+162 DFNELSKFSGAALLD
-177 AYVYGMYEVGY
+177 AYVYGMYEIGY

-242 NVGAT
+242 NVGLT
-247 EFLSIE
+247 EFLSME

-278 PEGCNKVVLSGAG
+278 PEGCNKVILSAPG
-291 LEALDDAGRVT
+291 LEALDDASRIA

-308 RDADGNRLAKDDG
+308 RDADGNRLAKDEG

-349 LPVVSGIKSS
+349 LPVVSGIKATDWLSVTDAGS
-359 SWTPAA
+359 MQDAM
-365 STSEIDKGTAIGN
+365 DN
-378 NKADTRYY
+378 NKTNTRYY
-386 VSYPEDIQLAGVSF
+386 VSYPEDVQLAGLSF
-400 ATNIGSVAVSGE
+400 ATNVGSVAVSGE

-445 VAATADGADFEGYR
+445 VAATANGADFEGYR

-466 QFTLLQFF
+466 QFTMLQFF
-474 DRFLGASRYTWIA
+474 DRFLGASRYTLIA
-487 EAGYTFVHDLDESN
+487 EAGYTFVHDFDESD

-507 RAGVFDGKGDEG
+507 RAGIFDGSDEG
-519 FVTES
+519 YVTES

-534 EYNNV
+534 EYNNA
-539 FSSVNLKPTLAF
+539 FAGITLKPTLAF
-551 SHDVDGFAPQPGGAF
+551 SHDVEGFAPQPGGAF
-566 REGEQSLGLSLQ
+566 REGEQSVGFTLQ
-578 AEYASIYSA
+578 ADYQSMYSASI
-587 NVSYTQYMGGDYN
+587 SYTEYMGGDYN
-600 LSSDRDFAS
+600 LSADRDFAS
-609 VSLSVEF
+609 LSFSVQF

>member
-1 VYPSRFFA
+1 MT
-9 IGQNKPLA
+9 L
-17 NDFDEEINARCRVL
+17 
-31 SVKNKILKPIE
+31 KNKIIKPLE
-42 LAVIVSGLSLTSAMS
+42 LAAIVSGLSLTSAMS
-57 HGAEFFM
+57 HGVEFFM
-64 DVEGSFSSQLSI
+64 DVEGSFSSQISV

-82 SKPDDALLMAGNNN
+82 SEPDEALLAPGNNN
-96 DGNANFDNGDAFSQI
+96 DGNANFEKGDAFSQI

-143 VNHGHAANGFAENE
+143 VAHGHGANGFAENE

-162 DFNQLSKFSGAALLD
+162 DFNELSKFSGAALLD
-177 AYVYGMYEVGY
+177 AYVYGMYEIGY
-188 TPIDVRLGRQVV
+188 TPIDIRLGRQVV

-242 NVGAT
+242 NVGLT
-247 EFLSIE
+247 EFLSME

-278 PEGCNKVVLSGAG
+278 PEGCNQVVLSGAASDLGALNNG
-291 LEALDDAGRVT
+291 LVLN
-302 AGYSLD
+302 
-308 RDADGNRLAKDDG
+308 RDVDGNRLAKDEG

-331 EALGDTEFGFY
+331 EALGDTELGFY

-349 LPVVSGIKSS
+349 LPVVSGIKSANWQS
-359 SWTPAA
+359 PSDAGGLNAA
-365 STSEIDKGTAIGN
+365 IIN
-378 NKADTRYY
+378 NKNGTFYY
-386 VSYPEDIQLAGVSF
+386 VSYPEDIQLAGLSF
-400 ATNIGSVAVSGE
+400 STNVGSVAVSGE

-420 LQINATMLLG
+420 LQINATQLLT
-430 AGLTGLSTS
+430 AGLTGQSTS
-439 PELMAD
+439 PELAAD
-445 VAATADGADFEGYR
+445 VAATANGEDFDGYR

-474 DRFLGASRYTWIA
+474 DRFLGASRYTLIA
-487 EAGYTFVHDLDESN
+487 EAGYTFVHDFDESD

-507 RAGVFDGKGDEG
+507 RAGIFDGADEG
-519 FVTES
+519 YVTES

-539 FSSVNLKPTLAF
+539 FSGVTLKPTLAF
-551 SHDVDGFAPQPGGAF
+551 THDVEGFAPQPGGAF
-566 REGEQSLGLSLQ
+566 REGEQSVGLTLQ
-578 AEYASIYSA
+578 ADYQSMYSASI
-587 NVSYTQYMGGDYN
+587 SYVDYMGGDYS
-600 LSSDRDFAS
+600 LTSDRDFAS
-609 VSLSVEF
+609 VSLSVQF

>member
-1 VYPSRFFA
+1 MNTSTQGAVF
-9 IGQNKPLA
+9 
-17 NDFDEEINARCRVL
+17 V
-31 SVKNKILKPIE
+31 SVKNKIIKPLE
-42 LAVIVSGLSLTSAMS
+42 LAVIVSGLTLTSAVS
-57 HGAEFFM
+57 HGVEFFM

-82 SKPDDALLMAGNNN
+82 SEPDEALLLPGNNN
-96 DGNANFDNGDAFSQI
+96 DGNANFEKGDAFSQI

-143 VNHGHAANGFAENE
+143 VAHGHAANDFAANE

-162 DFNQLSKFSGAALLD
+162 DFNELSKFSGAALLD
-177 AYVYGMYEVGY
+177 AYVYGMYEIGY

-242 NVGAT
+242 NVGLT
-247 EFLSIE
+247 EFLSME

-278 PEGCNKVVLSGAG
+278 PEGCNKVILSGPG
-291 LEALDDAGRVT
+291 LETLDDASRIA

-308 RDADGNRLAKDDG
+308 RDADGNRLAKDEG

-349 LPVVSGIKSS
+349 LPVVSGIKATDWQSVS
-359 SWTPAA
+359 DAGSMQNA
-365 STSEIDKGTAIGN
+365 IDN
-378 NKADTRYY
+378 NKTNTRYY
-386 VSYPEDIQLAGVSF
+386 VSYPEDVQLAGLSF
-400 ATNIGSVAVSGE
+400 ATNVGSVAVSGE

-445 VAATADGADFEGYR
+445 VAATANGADFEGYR

-466 QFTLLQFF
+466 QFTMLQFF
-474 DRFLGASRYTWIA
+474 DRFLGASRYTLIA
-487 EAGYTFVHDLDESN
+487 EAGYTFVHDFDEGD

-507 RAGVFDGKGDEG
+507 RAGIFDGSDEG
-519 FVTES
+519 YVTES

-534 EYNNV
+534 EYNNA
-539 FSSVNLKPTLAF
+539 FAGITLKPTLAF
-551 SHDVDGFAPQPGGAF
+551 SHDVEGFAPQPGGAF
-566 REGEQSLGLSLQ
+566 REGEQSVGFTLQ
-578 AEYASIYSA
+578 ADYQSMYSASI
-587 NVSYTQYMGGDYN
+587 SYTEYMGGDYN
-600 LSSDRDFAS
+600 LSADRDFAS
-609 VSLSVEF
+609 LSFSVQF

>member
-1 VYPSRFFA
+1 MNTSTQGAVF
-9 IGQNKPLA
+9 
-17 NDFDEEINARCRVL
+17 V
-31 SVKNKILKPIE
+31 SVKNKIIKPFEI
-42 LAVIVSGLSLTSAMS
+42 AAIVSGLTLTSAVS
-57 HGAEFFM
+57 HGVEFFM

-82 SKPDDALLMAGNNN
+82 SEPDEALLLPGNNN
-96 DGNANFDNGDAFSQI
+96 DGNANFEKGDAFSQI

-143 VNHGHAANGFAENE
+143 VAHGHAANGFAENE

-162 DFNQLSKFSGAALLD
+162 DFNELSKFSGAALLD
-177 AYVYGMYEVGY
+177 AYVYGMYEIGY

-242 NVGAT
+242 NVGLT
-247 EFLSIE
+247 EFLSME

-278 PEGCNKVVLSGAG
+278 PEGCDKVVLSGEG
-291 LEALDDAGRVT
+291 LESFDDATRVG
-302 AGYSLD
+302 AGYSLN
-308 RDADGNRLAKDDG
+308 RDEDGNRLAKDEG

-349 LPVVSGIKSS
+349 LPVVSGIKATDWQSVTDAGS
-359 SWTPAA
+359 LQGAM
-365 STSEIDKGTAIGN
+365 DN
-378 NKADTRYY
+378 NKTNTRYY
-386 VSYPEDIQLAGVSF
+386 VSYPEDIQLAGLSF
-400 ATNIGSVAVSGE
+400 STNVGSVAVSGE

-420 LQINATMLLG
+420 LQINATQLLT

-439 PELMAD
+439 AELAAD
-445 VAATADGADFEGYR
+445 VAATANGADFEGYR

-466 QFTLLQFF
+466 QFTMLQFF
-474 DRFLGASRYTWIA
+474 DRFLGASRYTLIA
-487 EAGYTFVHDLDESN
+487 EAGYTFVHDFDEGD

-507 RAGVFDGKGDEG
+507 RAGIFDGSDEG
-519 FVTES
+519 YVTES

-534 EYNNV
+534 EYNNA
-539 FSSVNLKPTLAF
+539 FAGITLKPTLAF
-551 SHDVDGFAPQPGGAF
+551 SHDVEGFAPQPGGAF
-566 REGEQSLGLSLQ
+566 REGEQSVGFTLQ
-578 AEYASIYSA
+578 ADYQSMYSASI
-587 NVSYTQYMGGDYN
+587 SYTQYMGGDYN
-600 LSSDRDFAS
+600 LSADRDFAS
-609 VSLSVEF
+609 LSLSVQF

>member
-1 VYPSRFFA
+1 VFVT
-9 IGQNKPLA
+9 L
-17 NDFDEEINARCRVL
+17 
-31 SVKNKILKPIE
+31 KNKIIKPLE
-42 LAVIVSGLSLTSAMS
+42 LAAIVSGLSLTSAMS
-57 HGAEFFM
+57 HGVEFFM
-64 DVEGSFSSQLSI
+64 DVEGSFSSQISV

-82 SKPDDALLMAGNNN
+82 SEPDEALLAPGNNN
-96 DGNANFDNGDAFSQI
+96 DGNANFEKGDAFSQI

-143 VNHGHAANGFAENE
+143 VAHGHGANGFAENE

-162 DFNQLSKFSGAALLD
+162 DFNELSKFSGAALLD
-177 AYVYGMYEVGY
+177 AYVYGMYEIGY
-188 TPIDVRLGRQVV
+188 TPIDIRLGRQVV

-242 NVGAT
+242 NVGLT
-247 EFLSIE
+247 EFLSME

-278 PEGCNKVVLSGAG
+278 PEGCNQVVLSGAASDLGALNNG
-291 LEALDDAGRVT
+291 LVLN
-302 AGYSLD
+302 
-308 RDADGNRLAKDDG
+308 RDEDGNRLAKDEG

-331 EALGDTEFGFY
+331 EALGDTELGFY

-349 LPVVSGIKSS
+349 LPVVSGIKSANWQS
-359 SWTPAA
+359 PSDAGGLNAA
-365 STSEIDKGTAIGN
+365 IIN
-378 NKADTRYY
+378 NKNDTFYY
-386 VSYPEDIQLAGVSF
+386 VSYPEDIQLAGLSF
-400 ATNIGSVAVSGE
+400 STNVGSVAVSGE

-420 LQINATMLLG
+420 LQINATQLLT
-430 AGLTGLSTS
+430 AGLTGQSTS
-439 PELMAD
+439 PELAAD
-445 VAATADGADFEGYR
+445 VAATANGSDFDGYR

-474 DRFLGASRYTWIA
+474 DRFLGASRYTLIA
-487 EAGYTFVHDLDESN
+487 EAGYTFVHDFDESD

-507 RAGVFDGKGDEG
+507 RAGIFDGADEG
-519 FVTES
+519 YVTES

-539 FSSVNLKPTLAF
+539 FSGVTLKPTLAF
-551 SHDVDGFAPQPGGAF
+551 THDVEGFAPQPGGAF
-566 REGEQSLGLSLQ
+566 REGEQSVGLTLQ
-578 AEYASIYSA
+578 ADYQSMYSASI
-587 NVSYTQYMGGDYN
+587 SYVDYMGGDYS
-600 LSSDRDFAS
+600 LTSDRDFAS
-609 VSLSVEF
+609 VSLSIQF

>member
-1 VYPSRFFA
+1 MNTSTQGAVF
-9 IGQNKPLA
+9 
-17 NDFDEEINARCRVL
+17 V
-31 SVKNKILKPIE
+31 SVKNKIIKPFEI
-42 LAVIVSGLSLTSAMS
+42 AAIVSGLTLTSAVS
-57 HGAEFFM
+57 HGVEFFM

-82 SKPDDALLMAGNNN
+82 SGPDEALLLPGNNN
-96 DGNANFDNGDAFSQI
+96 DGNANFEKGDAFSQI

-143 VNHGHAANGFAENE
+143 VAHGHAANGFAENE

-162 DFNQLSKFSGAALLD
+162 DFNELSKFSGAALLD
-177 AYVYGMYEVGY
+177 AYVYGMYEIGY

-242 NVGAT
+242 NVGLT
-247 EFLSIE
+247 EFLSME

-278 PEGCNKVVLSGAG
+278 PEGCDKVVLSGEG
-291 LEALDDAGRVT
+291 LESFDDATRVG
-302 AGYSLD
+302 AGYSLN
-308 RDADGNRLAKDDG
+308 RDEDGNRLAKDEG

-349 LPVVSGIKSS
+349 LPVVSGIKATDWQSVTDAGS
-359 SWTPAA
+359 MQ
-365 STSEIDKGTAIGN
+365 DAINN
-378 NKADTRYY
+378 NKTNTRYY
-386 VSYPEDIQLAGVSF
+386 VSYPEDIQLAGLSF
-400 ATNIGSVAVSGE
+400 STNVGSVAVSGE
-412 VSHKKDVP
+412 LSHKKDVP
-420 LQINATMLLG
+420 LQINATQLLT

-439 PELMAD
+439 AELAAD
-445 VAATADGADFEGYR
+445 VAATANGADFEGYR

-466 QFTLLQFF
+466 QFTMLQFF
-474 DRFLGASRYTWIA
+474 DRFLGASRYTLIA
-487 EAGYTFVHDLDESN
+487 EAGYTFVHDFDEGD

-507 RAGVFDGKGDEG
+507 RAGIFDGSDEG
-519 FVTES
+519 YVTES

-534 EYNNV
+534 EYNNA
-539 FSSVNLKPTLAF
+539 FAGITLKPTLAF
-551 SHDVDGFAPQPGGAF
+551 SHDVEGFAPQPGGAF
-566 REGEQSLGLSLQ
+566 REGEQSVGFTLQ
-578 AEYASIYSA
+578 ADYQSMYSASI
-587 NVSYTQYMGGDYN
+587 SYTQYMGGDYN
-600 LSSDRDFAS
+600 LSADRDFAS
-609 VSLSVEF
+609 LSVSVQF

>member
-1 VYPSRFFA
+1 MNTSTQGAVF
-9 IGQNKPLA
+9 
-17 NDFDEEINARCRVL
+17 V
-31 SVKNKILKPIE
+31 SVKNKIIKPFEI
-42 LAVIVSGLSLTSAMS
+42 AAIVSGLTLTSAVS
-57 HGAEFFM
+57 HGVEFFM

-82 SKPDDALLMAGNNN
+82 SEPDEALLLPGNNN
-96 DGNANFDNGDAFSQI
+96 DGNANFEKGDAFSQI

-143 VNHGHAANGFAENE
+143 VAHGHAANGFAENE

-162 DFNQLSKFSGAALLD
+162 DFNELSKFSGAALLD
-177 AYVYGMYEVGY
+177 AYVYGMYEIGY

-242 NVGAT
+242 NVGLT
-247 EFLSIE
+247 EFLSME

-278 PEGCNKVVLSGAG
+278 PEGCDKVVLSGEG
-291 LEALDDAGRVT
+291 LESFDDATRVG
-302 AGYSLD
+302 AGYSLN
-308 RDADGNRLAKDDG
+308 RDEDGNRLAKDEG

-349 LPVVSGIKSS
+349 LPVVSGIKATDWQSVTDAGS
-359 SWTPAA
+359 MQ
-365 STSEIDKGTAIGN
+365 DAINN
-378 NKADTRYY
+378 NKTNTRYY
-386 VSYPEDIQLAGVSF
+386 VSYPEDIQLAGLSF
-400 ATNIGSVAVSGE
+400 STNVGSVAVSGE
-412 VSHKKDVP
+412 LSHKKDVP
-420 LQINATMLLG
+420 LQINATQLLT

-439 PELMAD
+439 AELAAD
-445 VAATADGADFEGYR
+445 VAATANGADFEGYR

-466 QFTLLQFF
+466 QFTMLQFF
-474 DRFLGASRYTWIA
+474 DRFLGASRYTLIA
-487 EAGYTFVHDLDESN
+487 EAGYTFVHDFDEGD

-507 RAGVFDGKGDEG
+507 RAGIFDGSDEG
-519 FVTES
+519 YVTES

-534 EYNNV
+534 EYNNA
-539 FSSVNLKPTLAF
+539 FAGITLKPTLAF
-551 SHDVDGFAPQPGGAF
+551 SHDVEGFAPQPGGAF
-566 REGEQSLGLSLQ
+566 REGEQSVGFTLQ
-578 AEYASIYSA
+578 VDYQSMYSASI
-587 NVSYTQYMGGDYN
+587 SYTQYMGGDYN
-600 LSSDRDFAS
+600 LSADRDFAS
-609 VSLSVEF
+609 MSLSVQF

>member
-1 VYPSRFFA
+1 MNTSTQGAVF
-9 IGQNKPLA
+9 
-17 NDFDEEINARCRVL
+17 V
-31 SVKNKILKPIE
+31 SVKNKIIKPLE
-42 LAVIVSGLSLTSAMS
+42 LAVIVSGLTLTSAVS
-57 HGAEFFM
+57 HGVEFFM

-82 SKPDDALLMAGNNN
+82 SDPDDALLLPGNNN
-96 DGNANFDNGDAFSQI
+96 DGNANFEKGDAFSQI

-143 VNHGHAANGFAENE
+143 VAHGHAANDFAANE

-177 AYVYGMYEVGY
+177 AYVYGMYEIGY

-242 NVGAT
+242 NVGLT
-247 EFLSIE
+247 EFLSME
-253 AFYQLEFQETVIPG
+253 AFYQLEFQKTVIPG

-278 PEGCNKVVLSGAG
+278 PEGCDKVVLSGAG
-291 LEALDDAGRVT
+291 LESFDDATRVG
-302 AGYSLD
+302 AGYSLN
-308 RDADGNRLAKDDG
+308 RDEDGNRLDKDEG

-349 LPVVSGIKSS
+349 LPVVSGIKATDWQSVS
-359 SWTPAA
+359 DAGSMQNA
-365 STSEIDKGTAIGN
+365 IDN
-378 NKADTRYY
+378 NKTNTRYY
-386 VSYPEDIQLAGVSF
+386 VSYPEDIQLAGLSF
-400 ATNIGSVAVSGE
+400 STNVGSVAVSGE

-430 AGLTGLSTS
+430 AGLTGLATS
-439 PELMAD
+439 PQLMAD
-445 VAATADGADFEGYR
+445 VAATANGADFEGYR

-466 QFTLLQFF
+466 QFTMLQFF
-474 DRFLGASRYTWIA
+474 DRFLGASRYTLIA
-487 EAGYTFVHDLDESN
+487 EAGYTFVHDFDESD

-507 RAGVFDGKGDEG
+507 RAGIFDGSDEG
-519 FVTES
+519 YVTES

-534 EYNNV
+534 EYNNAFAGV
-539 FSSVNLKPTLAF
+539 TLKPTLAF
-551 SHDVDGFAPQPGGAF
+551 SHDVEGFAPQPGGAF
-566 REGEQSLGLSLQ
+566 REGEQSIGFTLQ
-578 AEYASIYSA
+578 ADYQSMYSASI
-587 NVSYTQYMGGDYN
+587 SYTEYMGGDYN
-600 LSSDRDFAS
+600 LSADRDFAS
-609 VSLSVEF
+609 LSFSVQF